1 MIQIFI
7 VNGHVVVTEQGVLI
21 SKFPITDVLTRKN
34 RLRLMGYGMKN
45 MVAFRLSYNTSCQYK
60 YINMRDVKRFQT
72 QIERRVASGLATR
85 QFQIV
90 GQNLLEKADE
100 LCLVGQCAEA
110 LPLLET
116 SCKFGI
122 TEARARLAWLLS
134 EGREGIPKDAKRAFD
149 LVREDSRLGCKICLG
164 VMANFLFDENVVPCC
179 VLDWWTA
186 DEYLQESSGTP
197 YSGLLLAYFYYYGKN
212 REEDETRA
220 LELFIQAAEK
230 NQISVA
236 YIQVATIIKC
246 GSEGS
251 YGSYGSEERDSQA
264 FEWNM
269 KAAKQGHPKGLF
281 NVAKFFEKYGKKDE
295 AIHWYSRAQA
305 AGHEHAEECLKLI

>member
-1 MIQIFI
+1 MIQISI
-7 VNGHVVVTEQGVLI
+7 VNGYVVVTEQGVLI
-21 SKFPITDVLTRKN
+21 SKFPITYVLIQNN
-34 RLRLMGYGMKN
+34 RLKLMGYGMKN
-45 MVAFRLSYNTSCQYK
+45 MLAFRLSYNTSCQYM
-60 YINMRDVKRFQT
+60 NMRDVKRFQT
-72 QIERRVASGLATR
+72 LIERRVASGLATR
-85 QFQIV
+85 QFKIV

-100 LCLVGQCAEA
+100 LCLVGHCAEA
-110 LPLLET
+110 LPLLER
-116 SCKFGI
+116 SCQFGN
-122 TEARARLAWLLS
+122 TKARARLAWLLS

-149 LVREDSRLGCKICLG
+149 LVREDSRSDCKFCQG

-186 DEYLQESSGTP
+186 DKYLQESSGTP
-197 YSGLLLAYFYYYGKN
+197 YSNLLLAYFYYYGKN

-251 YGSYGSEERDSQA
+251 YGSEEERDRQA

-305 AGHEHAEECLKLI
+305 AGHEHAENYLKNLQN